1 VIALPVM
8 GVMYM
13 DMNNARYMA
22 ERATG
27 LAVEEVKRMRELR
40 RQIKKENDAEIDRR
54 D

>member
-1 VIALPVM
+1 M

-13 DMNNARYMA
+13 DMNNARFMA

-40 RQIKKENDAEIDRR
+40 KQIKRDNDAEIDRR
-54 D
+54 H